1 MPELTTV
8 LSGLRNTLAGFVLAL
23 PCFVWATEEPWAL
36 EQEEDDIQ
44 IYTRAVAGSPFLEV
58 KATALINAPIEH
70 VAAVMGDGQSCS
82 EWRARC
88 KSSEVLGTPSDTERT
103 IYMVL
108 DMPWPVEDRDMV
120 IHSTI
125 EIDRIARTVT
135 VQLGPAPSNHPEQ
148 GYVRATTTGQYEI
161 KGLDEEQVFL
171 TYIMHTDLGGDLSA
185 NLANPRVIESTYEDV
200 KRLQTLAEQ

>member
-1 MPELTTV
+1 MPELATV
-8 LSGLRNTLAGFVLAL
+8 LTSLRNALAVLVLSL
-23 PCFVWATEEPWAL
+23 PCVSWATDEPWGL
-36 EQEEDDIQ
+36 QQDGGDIQ
-44 IYTRAVAGSPFLEV
+44 IYTRPVTGSPFLAV
-58 KATALINAPIEH
+58 KATALIKAPIQH

-125 EIDRIARTVT
+125 DIDRIAGTVT
-135 VQLGPAPSNHPEQ
+135 VQLGPGEADYPERD
-148 GYVRATTTGQYEI
+148 YVRATTTGQYEI
-161 KGLDEEQVFL
+161 KALDEEQVLL

-200 KRLQTLAEQ
+200 KRLQELAEQ

>member
-1 MPELTTV
+1 MPVLSTV
-8 LSGLRNTLAGFVLAL
+8 LSKLRNLLAVFVLCL
-23 PCFVWATEEPWAL
+23 PCFSWATDEPWAL
-36 EQEEDDIQ
+36 QQDEGDIQ
-44 IYTRAVAGSPFLEV
+44 IFTRPVSDSPFLEV
-58 KATALINAPIEH
+58 KATALIKAPIEH
-70 VAAVMGDGQSCS
+70 VAAVMGDGQRCS

-125 EIDRIARTVT
+125 DIDRTARTVT
-135 VQLGPAPSNHPEQ
+135 VQLGPDTANHPEQ
-148 GYVRATTTGQYEI
+148 GYVRASTTGQYEI
-161 KGLDEEQVFL
+161 KALDEDQVFL

-185 NLANPRVIESTYEDV
+185 NLANPRVVESTYEDM
-200 KRLQTLAEQ
+200 KRLQALAEQ